1 LLRHQRKLAGVWILF
16 GADPAAQKGRSKLHR
31 KTRATG
37 REYFVPR
44 LRTDDMRGVIKG
56 VKAYL
61 PL

>member
-1 LLRHQRKLAGVWILF
+1 MPLKCYKELWVKCDMIYAVSFERL
-16 GADPAAQKGRSKLHR
+16 DKLHR
-31 KTRATG
+31 KTRAKG

-44 LRTDDMRGVIKG
+44 LDTNDMRGVISG